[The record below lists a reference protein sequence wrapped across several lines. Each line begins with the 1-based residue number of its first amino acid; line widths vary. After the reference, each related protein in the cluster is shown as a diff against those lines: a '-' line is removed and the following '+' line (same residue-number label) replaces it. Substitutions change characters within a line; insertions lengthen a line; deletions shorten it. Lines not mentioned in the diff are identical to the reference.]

1 MKKLSYIIVA
11 ALALVNTGCSDFLDL
26 LPYSNA
32 NEKAFYKNKSDIETA
47 MISVYSTLYDVWK
60 PEGLPSFYGELMS
73 DNAYNTNTAGNVAD
87 YDALDKHSNMTTTNS
102 VVEGWW
108 ETYYK
113 SIYKINQVISSGSGI
128 SGCEEFIGEA
138 KFMRALYYFDMV
150 RAWGDVPLIT
160 TPVSVADSY
169 KKARTPKAEVYGQI
183 VQDLK
188 DAAEVLPEKSG
199 ERFAGA
205 ANRDAANVL
214 LGKVYL
220 TMGDKENAKT
230 YLMKEYGKFSLES
243 NYADLWN
250 LNNKNGKESIFE
262 IQYAS
267 TTSSGQPYSPYWAL
281 FTPLDN
287 RTITAWGA
295 GMNQVTDDLYNAF
308 EQNDP
313 RRDLTVA
320 EGYEKNGQHVNT
332 TRYCIKWRDT
342 EAPVDKLRELA
353 RNNFIVLRYADVLL
367 MLTEATDDP
376 KYLNEVRHRAGLP
389 GYGETGYPTQY
400 NTITLALQHEYQVE
414 LGMEFQ
420 RWFILQRLGT
430 AATVMQNCS
439 KHISDPIYLLPV
451 PQKVIDQNP
460 SVIMQN
466 DRYK

>member
-26 LPYSNA
+26 SPYSNA

-183 VQDLK
+183 VQGLK
-188 DAAEVLPEKSG
+188 EAAEVLPERSG

-205 ANRDAANVL
+205 DNRDAANVL
-214 LGKVYL
+214 LG
-220 TMGDKENAKT
+220 
-230 YLMKEYGKFSLES
+230 
-243 NYADLWN
+243 
-250 LNNKNGKESIFE
+250 
-262 IQYAS
+262 
-267 TTSSGQPYSPYWAL
+267 
-281 FTPLDN
+281 
-287 RTITAWGA
+287 
-295 GMNQVTDDLYNAF
+295 
-308 EQNDP
+308 
-313 RRDLTVA
+313 
-320 EGYEKNGQHVNT
+320 
-332 TRYCIKWRDT
+332 
-342 EAPVDKLRELA
+342 
-353 RNNFIVLRYADVLL
+353 
-367 MLTEATDDP
+367 
-376 KYLNEVRHRAGLP
+376 
-389 GYGETGYPTQY
+389 
-400 NTITLALQHEYQVE
+400 
-414 LGMEFQ
+414 
-420 RWFILQRLGT
+420 
-430 AATVMQNCS
+430 
-439 KHISDPIYLLPV
+439 
-451 PQKVIDQNP
+451 
-460 SVIMQN
+460 
-466 DRYK
+466 